1 MTYQLGI
8 IGGVGSSASSYFYEK
23 LLNRTKVNKDQDHLD
38 MIILNHASIPDRT
51 SYIIDHS
58 KESPLDAILEDIK
71 ILNDLNVE
79 LIMIPCN
86 TSHYFYNEFQDASK
100 AKVYHMI
107 KETVKHLSSQ
117 GITKVGIWATDGTI
131 QSELYQK
138 ACNEFNVEYEIPCPE
153 NQKIVMSLI
162 YDYVK
167 AGKKG
172 DYGLFKKIQR
182 EMNKKEVQSIILA
195 CTELSVLK
203 QQLQLSSYFCD
214 PLDIACDY
222 ILDYFHKE
230 KI

>member
-23 LLNRTKVNKDQDHLD
+23 LLNNTKVNKDQDHLD

-51 SYIIDHS
+51 SYIVDHS
-58 KESPLDAILEDIK
+58 KENPLPAILEDIK
-71 ILNDLNVE
+71 ILNNLNVE

-86 TSHYFYNEFQDASK
+86 TSHYFYDEFQAASK

-107 KETVKHLSSQ
+107 KETVKHLASQ
-117 GITKVGIWATDGTI
+117 GIKKVGIWATDGTI

-138 ACNEFNVEYEIPCPE
+138 ACIEFNIEYVIPCSE

-222 ILDYFHKE
+222 ILDYFQKE